1 MTELPDLPKAEI
13 AIVQMTNAFRREQ
26 KLGSLSTN
34 KQLAAAARAYAAYLA
49 RTGTLSHS
57 ADGRSMDSRVRAQ
70 GYRFCWL
77 AENLSF
83 RRDSKGFAT
92 SALAGTVITGWKNSS
107 GHRANMVSPNVT
119 EIGVGVARAPGAYP
133 TFYAVQIMGRPA
145 NGKCREVPKRR

>member
-1 MTELPDLPKAEI
+1 MTTLPDLPKAEI

-26 KLGSLSTN
+26 KLGSLSPN
-34 KQLAAAARAYAAYLA
+34 KKLAAAARAYAGYLA

-57 ADGRSMDSRVRAQ
+57 ADGRSMDDRVRAQ

-92 SALAGTVITGWKNSS
+92 SALAGTVIAGWKNSS
-107 GHRANMVSPNVT
+107 GHRANMASPNVT
-119 EIGVGVARAPGAYP
+119 EIGVGVERAPGGGP
-133 TFYAVQIMGRPA
+133 TVCFVQVLGRPA